1 MLNID
6 QSLENASYHAYPA
19 KLQNFFTSVFG
30 NNYKTTGI
38 DTVLKSCIN
47 LLRNPAS
54 YFFLPTKTHVFR
66 HRSFVPISPKTYP
79 GYLNR

>member
-19 KLQNFFTSVFG
+19 KLQIFFTSVFG

-54 YFFLPTKTHVFR
+54 YFFFTNQDTCFQAQIFC
-66 HRSFVPISPKTYP
+66 SNIT
-79 GYLNR
+79 

>member
-19 KLQNFFTSVFG
+19 KLQKNFTSVFG

-38 DTVLKSCIN
+38 DTVLIVIVLIC
-47 LLRNPAS
+47 
-54 YFFLPTKTHVFR
+54 
-66 HRSFVPISPKTYP
+66 
-79 GYLNR
+79 

>member
-6 QSLENASYHAYPA
+6 QSLENASYRAYPA
-19 KLQNFFTSVFG
+19 KLQKNFTSVFG

-54 YFFLPTKTHVFR
+54 YFFFYQPR
-66 HRSFVPISPKTYP
+66 HMFSGTDLLFQYHLRPIQAT
-79 GYLNR
+79 